1 VDTSYQHRGG
11 NPPPPGP
18 ERLRQAFA
26 VVPTGV
32 SVITTAGQDGPRG
45 MTASAVC
52 SVSLDP
58 LLVLVCI
65 DNRSETLR
73 AIRENGTFAINVL
86 GEAHAAVSSVFAGRA
101 TPAEKFSTVSC
112 RQVNGSPVLDEA
124 LAWVTCDVH
133 ATAPGGDHTIVV
145 GSVSATEVRDGEPL
159 VRHAG
164 RYRRLGTEAA

>member
-1 VDTSYQHRGG
+1 MVTLDIARETRAEV
-11 NPPPPGP
+11 GP
-18 ERLRQAFA
+18 DQLRQAFA

-32 SVITTAGQDGPRG
+32 SVITTAGDDGPRG

-52 SVSLDP
+52 SVSLEP

-65 DNRSETLR
+65 DNRSQTLQTILER
-73 AIRENGTFAINVL
+73 DVFAINVL
-86 GEAHAAVSSVFAGRA
+86 RDSQAGVSSAFAGRA
-101 TPAEKFSTVSC
+101 TAAEKFATVSY
-112 RQVNGSPVLDEA
+112 RLVNGSPVLDDA

-145 GSVSATEVRDGEPL
+145 GRVSAAGARSGEPL

-164 RYRRLGTEAA
+164 RYRRLGAGAA

>member
-1 VDTSYQHRGG
+1 MLCLDTQHQTR
-11 NPPPPGP
+11 PQVGP
-18 ERLRQAFA
+18 DRLRQAFA
-26 VVPTGV
+26 AVPTGV
-32 SVITTAGQDGPRG
+32 SVITTAGEQGPRG

-65 DNRSETLR
+65 NNRSETLR
-73 AIRENGTFAINVL
+73 AILENGSFAINVL
-86 GEAHAAVSSVFAGRA
+86 HEAQAGVSSVFAGRA
-101 TPAEKFSTVSC
+101 EPSEKFATVSH
-112 RQVNGSPVLDEA
+112 RLVNGSPVLDEA
-124 LAWVTCDVH
+124 LVWVTCDLH

-145 GSVSATEVRDGEPL
+145 GSVSATEVRTGEPL

>member
-1 VDTSYQHRGG
+1 VVCLDMQERASRKV
-11 NPPPPGP
+11 GP
-18 ERLRQAFA
+18 DQLRQAFA
-26 VVPTGV
+26 AVPTGV
-32 SVITTAGQDGPRG
+32 SVITTAGEGGARG

-65 DNRSETLR
+65 NNRSETLR
-73 AIRENGTFAINVL
+73 AIMDNGTFAINVL
-86 GEAHAAVSSVFAGRA
+86 HEAQAEVSSVFAGRA
-101 TPAEKFSTVSC
+101 APSEKFASVAH
-112 RQVNGSPVLDEA
+112 RMVNGSPVLDEA
-124 LAWVTCDVH
+124 LVWVTCDVH

-145 GSVSATEVRDGEPL
+145 GSVSATDIRTGEPL